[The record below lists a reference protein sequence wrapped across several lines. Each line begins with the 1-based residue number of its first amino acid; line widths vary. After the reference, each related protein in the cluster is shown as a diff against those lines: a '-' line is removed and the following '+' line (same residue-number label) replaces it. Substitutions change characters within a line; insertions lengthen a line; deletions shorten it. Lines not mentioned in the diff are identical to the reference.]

1 MTLYEKLLREVNSK
15 QYPITKVIMSLCPR
29 AVMRPVQGND
39 RRWTMD
45 NPFGGV
51 GAEGANLTCIID
63 LDRNSA
69 FVPELGLGGSTVN
82 FIMDLKGVSEREAV
96 NLAIDIINAPE
107 KGKKSEDQNVAID
120 PNDLAEEEDEK
131 DEDQEPLR
139 QVRRY

>member
-29 AVMRPVQGND
+29 AVMRPVKGND

-51 GAEGANLTCIID
+51 GAGGANLTCIID

-107 KGKKSEDQNVAID
+107 KGKKSEDQTVAID
-120 PNDLAEEEDEK
+120 H
-131 DEDQEPLR
+131 
-139 QVRRY
+139 